1 MKTHSLKACLA
12 VVALVSA
19 LLAQNAFAK
28 PPHEPNLAQEK
39 PQKQG
44 FKGARHDT
52 PMGELP
58 HIKGISPEIF
68 MNASENAQ
76 IKALQIEANSRES
89 LRKATQKFKD
99 ERDKLELEKK
109 TLQIKLYHAKAQ
121 NDEKQTSALLSQ
133 IYQNE
138 QALTKNKFAERE
150 LRDKEEFKRVEQ
162 IYKELRG
169 K

>member
-1 MKTHSLKACLA
+1 MKTRNIKAFLA
-12 VVALVSA
+12 VVALASA

-39 PQKQG
+39 PRD
-44 FKGARHDT
+44 FKGMHHDA

-58 HIKGISPEIF
+58 HIKGISPAIF
-68 MNASENAQ
+68 MSASESAQ

-109 TLQIKLYHAKAQ
+109 TLQVKFHHAKAK
-121 NDEKQTSALLSQ
+121 NDEKQADALLSQ

-150 LRDKEEFKRVEQ
+150 LHDKEELKRVEQ
-162 IYKELRG
+162 IYKELRA

>member
-1 MKTHSLKACLA
+1 MHTNKTKGFVAI
-12 VVALVSA
+12 VALCSCIFM
-19 LLAQNAFAK
+19 QNAFAK
-28 PPHEPNLAQEK
+28 PPHGPK
-39 PQKQG
+39 PHELR
-44 FKGARHDT
+44 GAYGLPQD
-52 PMGELP
+52 ELP

-109 TLQIKLYHAKAQ
+109 TLQVRLYHAKAQ
-121 NDEKQTSALLSQ
+121 NHEKQTSALLTQ

-150 LRDKEEFKRVEQ
+150 LRDTEELKRVEQ
-162 IYKELRG
+162 IYKELRA